1 MSQENTYATAGEYLW
16 HEFVTK
22 KQSSNNTQNT
32 PISEQ
37 YELDKV
43 TFIEGELQYANTL
56 YPLDAARIILL
67 SWTGKI
73 SEDIDETIEVLFKE
87 WYVKNNLKEDEYT
100 KELWTAIQHLDCKL
114 GVQYR
119 LNVDAITQLVPQ
131 KVHIN
136 TKFGRI
142 KCESNLHKTEK
153 KPLSKEAKCKIRAL
167 FSKDFIN
174 DINILY
180 NHIGGLRSNYT
191 IEQTILSWIGY
202 IVVRT
207 IAEHSPRSITFESKK
222 YLLEHKSQAEL
233 EKSI

>member
-1 MSQENTYATAGEYLW
+1 MMNQENNNYATAGEYLW

-22 KQSSNNTQNT
+22 SSSNNTQNT

-37 YELDKV
+37 FELDRV
-43 TFIEGELQYANTL
+43 TFLEGELQYANIL
-56 YPLDAARIILL
+56 YPLDAAKIILL

-73 SEDIDETIEVLFKE
+73 SEDIDETIEKLFKE
-87 WYVKNNLKEDEYT
+87 WYVKNGLKEDEYT

-119 LNVDAITQLVPQ
+119 LNVDALTQLIPQ
-131 KVHIN
+131 RTEIS

-142 KCESNLHKTEK
+142 RCESNLHKTEK
-153 KPLSKEAKCKIRAL
+153 KPLSKEAKHKIRAL
-167 FSKDFIN
+167 FSKDFISN
-174 DINILY
+174 INVLY
-180 NHIGGLRSNYT
+180 NHIGGIKSNYT

-207 IAEHSPRSITFESKK
+207 IAEHSPKK
-222 YLLEHKSQAEL
+222 
-233 EKSI
+233 